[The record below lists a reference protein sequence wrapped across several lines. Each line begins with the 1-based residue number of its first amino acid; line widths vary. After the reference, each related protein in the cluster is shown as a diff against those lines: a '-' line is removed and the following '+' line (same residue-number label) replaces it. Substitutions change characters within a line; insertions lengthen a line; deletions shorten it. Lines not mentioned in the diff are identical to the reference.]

1 MSQLKRSFDH
11 VCDAISRRRF
21 WSSRANGRLHR
32 VTVIIPTLNSARYLD
47 ITLKYYTRMGVS
59 PIVFV
64 DARST
69 DDTLKVASKFCER
82 VHLANNPGEWV
93 ECTIERISRSVPTEW
108 ALRVDDDELPSSDLL
123 RLCGGMPLTCRP
135 VVSFPRVNCGL
146 TRSGQLAYNAY
157 DREDR
162 QFRLYRVNEV
172 EYRSDIHTPGFAIH
186 SSIQM
191 VRPYFLVHFD
201 WVVRSYEDRK
211 AKVERYNR
219 LGGSGAGDRYR
230 QSILFEEKAKF
241 LAKTFDASDFAW
253 VAQALARRFP
263 RFCVL

>member
-1 MSQLKRSFDH
+1 MSQLKRSFDRI
-11 VCDAISRRRF
+11 CDAISRQRF
-21 WSSRANGRLHR
+21 WASRAWGSLHP

-47 ITLKYYTRMGVS
+47 ITLEYYARMGVS

-64 DARST
+64 DARSNDET
-69 DDTLKVASKFCER
+69 FKIASKFCEC
-82 VHLANNPGEWV
+82 VHVANNPCEWV
-93 ECTIERISRSVPTEW
+93 EGMIEGMSRAVPSAW

-123 RLCGGMPLTCRP
+123 SLCGGVPLTCRP
-135 VVSFPRVNCGL
+135 VISFPRINCGL

-172 EYRSDIHTPGFAIH
+172 EYRSDIHTPGFAIRR
-186 SSIQM
+186 SLQM
-191 VRPYFLVHFD
+191 VAPYFLLHFD
-201 WVVRSYEDRK
+201 WAIRSYENRK

-219 LGGSGAGDRYR
+219 IGGRGAGDRYR
-230 QSILFEEKAKF
+230 QSILFEEKSKFRAKV
-241 LAKTFDASDFAW
+241 LDASDLAW

-263 RFCVL
+263 GSCVL